1 MIDGQTC
8 CVILSIFSSWFVFQ
22 VCVVIIPRPPL
33 TISSSLKTKHG
44 TDVSNKQLSYIFT
57 LNPSMPGLG
66 GHSVPTWIVG
76 KTLLFTVGA
85 APAVPWQLL
94 LAFLTPKRNEWVF
107 NWSGHF
113 PCEFLA
119 ARLFIFTRRKLGL
132 QFVSVWGSKKA
143 IIREISKP
151 RLTWNYSQSYDPP
164 GLASLCRHSLSLS

>member
-1 MIDGQTC
+1 MLLLFR
-8 CVILSIFSSWFVFQ
+8 VPLSLS
-22 VCVVIIPRPPL
+22 PL
-33 TISSSLKTKHG
+33 LWRQNTGPMSAMSSSHSSHTFLHLTP
-44 TDVSNKQLSYIFT
+44 N
-57 LNPSMPGLG
+57 MPGLG
-66 GHSVPTWIVG
+66 GRPQCVPSWIAG
-76 KTLLFTVGA
+76 KTLLFTVVA

-119 ARLFIFTRRKLGL
+119 ACLFIFTRRKLGL